1 MLRRLARLIPILP
14 LIFPFLAGI
23 NPASAQTYPN
33 KPVRIISAFAAGGTN
48 DVIART
54 IAPKLSEHFG
64 QQFIVENRP
73 GGGGVIGTEFAA
85 KSPAD
90 GYTLTIATTTTH
102 VIAAAMRKLPYDP
115 VKDFSPINLIG
126 ATPYMIVVHPSMPVK
141 NVKDL
146 IAVAKSRPNQVEFG
160 SGGVGTPGH
169 LAGAMLNT
177 MTGIKMLHVPYK
189 AGNLA
194 LNELIGGH
202 VSLTFSTTI
211 TSTQFIQ
218 SGRLRGIAVTSINR
232 LPALP
237 NLPTVAESGVPGY
250 EFSLW
255 LGLSAPAK
263 TPEPVIQMLADA
275 VAKALQN
282 ESVRSTLIAQSV
294 EPVSIPRQTIAKRIE
309 SELIAYEKIVKQSGA
324 MTN

>member
-1 MLRRLARLIPILP
+1 MLRRLARLISILP
-14 LIFPFLAGI
+14 LIFSLLAGI
-23 NPASAQTYPN
+23 NLASAQTYPN

-126 ATPYMIVVHPSMPVK
+126 ATPYVIVVHPSMPVK

-218 SGRLRGIAVTSINR
+218 SGRLRGIAVTSTNR
-232 LPALP
+232 LPAFP

>member
-1 MLRRLARLIPILP
+1 MLRRLARLISILP
-14 LIFPFLAGI
+14 LIFPLLAGI
-23 NPASAQTYPN
+23 NLASAQTYPN

-54 IAPKLSEHFG
+54 IAPKLTEYLG

-126 ATPYMIVVHPSMPVK
+126 ATPYVIVVHPSMPVK

-218 SGRLRGIAVTSINR
+218 SGRLRGIAVTSANR
-232 LPALP
+232 LPAFP

>member
-1 MLRRLARLIPILP
+1 MLRSNARLFSNLS
-14 LIFPFLAGI
+14 LALLLLMGI

-54 IAPKLSEHFG
+54 IAPKLAEHFG

-85 KSPAD
+85 KAPAD

-115 VKDFSPINLIG
+115 VKDFSPISIIG
-126 ATPYMIVVHPSMPVK
+126 ATPYVIIVHPSMPVK

-218 SGRLRGIAVTSINR
+218 TGRLRGIAVTSSNR
-232 LPALP
+232 LPAFP

-255 LGLSAPAK
+255 LGLSAPSK
-263 TPEPVIQMLADA
+263 TPEPVLQMLSDA

-282 ESVRSTLIAQSV
+282 ESVRSALIAQSV
-294 EPVSIPRQTIAKRIE
+294 EPVSIPRQTISKRIE

>member
-1 MLRRLARLIPILP
+1 MLRRLARLISILP
-14 LIFPFLAGI
+14 LIFPLLAGI
-23 NPASAQTYPN
+23 NLASAQTYPN

-126 ATPYMIVVHPSMPVK
+126 ATPYVIVVHPSMPVK

-218 SGRLRGIAVTSINR
+218 SGRLRGIAVTSTNR
-232 LPALP
+232 LPAFP

>member
-1 MLRRLARLIPILP
+1 MLRSNARLFSNLS
-14 LIFPFLAGI
+14 LALLLLMGI

-54 IAPKLSEHFG
+54 IAPKLAEHFG

>member
-1 MLRRLARLIPILP
+1 MLRRLARLISILP
-14 LIFPFLAGI
+14 LIFPLLAGI
-23 NPASAQTYPN
+23 NLASAQTYPN

-54 IAPKLSEHFG
+54 IAPKLTEYLG

-126 ATPYMIVVHPSMPVK
+126 ATPYVIVVHPSMPVK

-218 SGRLRGIAVTSINR
+218 SGRLRGIAVTSSNR
-232 LPALP
+232 LPAFP

>member
-1 MLRRLARLIPILP
+1 MLRRLARLVSILP
-14 LIFPFLAGI
+14 LIFPLLAGI
-23 NPASAQTYPN
+23 NLASAQTYPN

-126 ATPYMIVVHPSMPVK
+126 ATPYVIVVHPSMPVK

-218 SGRLRGIAVTSINR
+218 SGRLRGIAVTSMNR

>member
-1 MLRRLARLIPILP
+1 MLRRLARLISILP
-14 LIFPFLAGI
+14 LIFPLLAGI
-23 NPASAQTYPN
+23 NLASAQTYPN

-54 IAPKLSEHFG
+54 IAPKLSEYLG

-73 GGGGVIGTEFAA
+73 GGGGVIGTDFAA

-126 ATPYMIVVHPSMPVK
+126 ATPYVIVVHPSMPVK

-232 LPALP
+232 LPAFP

>member
-1 MLRRLARLIPILP
+1 MLRRLARLISILP
-14 LIFPFLAGI
+14 LIFPLLAGI
-23 NPASAQTYPN
+23 NLASAQTYPN

-54 IAPKLSEHFG
+54 IAPKLTEYLG

-126 ATPYMIVVHPSMPVK
+126 ATPYVIVVHPSMPVK

-218 SGRLRGIAVTSINR
+218 SGRLRGIAVTSTNR
-232 LPALP
+232 LPAFP

-263 TPEPVIQMLADA
+263 TPEPVIQILADA

>member
-194 LNELIGGH
+194 LNELIGVH

-232 LPALP
+232 LPAFP

>member
-1 MLRRLARLIPILP
+1 MLRCHARLVSNLSLALIPLM
-14 LIFPFLAGI
+14 GI
-23 NPASAQTYPN
+23 NLASAQTYPN

-54 IAPKLSEHFG
+54 IAPKLSDHFG

-115 VKDFSPINLIG
+115 VKDFSPINIIG
-126 ATPYMIVVHPSMPVK
+126 ATPYVIIVHPSMPVK

-211 TSTQFIQ
+211 TSTQYIQ
-218 SGRLRGIAVTSINR
+218 TGRLRGIAVTSSNR
-232 LPALP
+232 LPAFP

-263 TPEPVIQMLADA
+263 TPEPVLQMLADA
-275 VAKALQN
+275 VAKVLQN
-282 ESVRSTLIAQSV
+282 DSVRSALIAQSV
-294 EPVSIPRQTIAKRIE
+294 EPVSIPRQTISKRIE

>member
-1 MLRRLARLIPILP
+1 MLPSYARYIPGLSAA
-14 LIFPFLAGI
+14 LLLLMGI
-23 NPASAQTYPN
+23 NLASAQTYPN
-33 KPVRIISAFAAGGTN
+33 KTVRIISAFAAGGTN
-48 DVIART
+48 DLIART

-102 VIAAAMRKLPYDP
+102 VIAATMRKLPYDP
-115 VKDFSPINLIG
+115 VKDFSPINMIG
-126 ATPYMIVVHPSMPVK
+126 TTPYVIVVHPSMPVRS
-141 NVKDL
+141 VKDL

-160 SGGVGTPGH
+160 SGGIGTPGH

-194 LNELIGGH
+194 LNDLIGGH

-211 TSTQFIQ
+211 TSTQYIQ
-218 SGRLRGIAVTSINR
+218 SGRLRGIAVTSTNR

-250 EFSLW
+250 EFTLW
-255 LGLSAPAK
+255 LGISAPSK
-263 TPEPVIQMLADA
+263 TPEPVIQTLADA
-275 VAKALQN
+275 VSKVLQN
-282 ESVRSTLIAQSV
+282 ESVRKTLIAQSV
-294 EPVSIPRQTIAKRIE
+294 EPASMPRQSIIKRIE
-309 SELIAYEKIVKQSGA
+309 SELIAYDKIVKQSGA
-324 MTN
+324 MKN

>member
-1 MLRRLARLIPILP
+1 
-14 LIFPFLAGI
+14 
-23 NPASAQTYPN
+23 
-33 KPVRIISAFAAGGTN
+33 
-48 DVIART
+48 
-54 IAPKLSEHFG
+54 
-64 QQFIVENRP
+64 
-73 GGGGVIGTEFAA
+73 
-85 KSPAD
+85 SPAD

-232 LPALP
+232 LPAFP

>member
-1 MLRRLARLIPILP
+1 MLRCNARLISNLS
-14 LIFPFLAGI
+14 LAFMLLMGI
-23 NPASAQTYPN
+23 NLTSAQPYPN

-73 GGGGVIGTEFAA
+73 GGGGVLGTEIAA

-115 VKDFSPINLIG
+115 VKDFSPISIIG
-126 ATPYMIVVHPSMPVK
+126 ATPYVIVVHPSMPVK

-211 TSTQFIQ
+211 TSTQYIQ
-218 SGRLRGIAVTSINR
+218 TGRLRGIAVTSSNR
-232 LPALP
+232 LPAFP

-255 LGLSAPAK
+255 LGMSAPSK
-263 TPEPVIQMLADA
+263 TPEPVLQLLADA
-275 VAKALQN
+275 VTKALQN
-282 ESVRSTLIAQSV
+282 ESVRSALIAQSV
-294 EPVSIPRQTIAKRIE
+294 EPVSIPRQTISKRIE

>member
-1 MLRRLARLIPILP
+1 MLRRLARLISILP
-14 LIFPFLAGI
+14 LIFPLLAGI
-23 NPASAQTYPN
+23 NLASAQTYPN

-54 IAPKLSEHFG
+54 IAPKLTEYLG

-126 ATPYMIVVHPSMPVK
+126 ATPYVIVVHPSMPVK

-218 SGRLRGIAVTSINR
+218 SGRLRGIAVTSTNR
-232 LPALP
+232 LPAFP

>member
-1 MLRRLARLIPILP
+1 MLRRLARLISILP
-14 LIFPFLAGI
+14 LIFPLLAGI
-23 NPASAQTYPN
+23 NLASAQTYPN

-232 LPALP
+232 LPAFP

>member
-1 MLRRLARLIPILP
+1 MLRRLARLISILP
-14 LIFPFLAGI
+14 LIFPLLAGI
-23 NPASAQTYPN
+23 NLASAQTYPN

-54 IAPKLSEHFG
+54 IAPKLSEYLG

-73 GGGGVIGTEFAA
+73 GGGGVIGTDFAA

-126 ATPYMIVVHPSMPVK
+126 ATPYVIVVHPSMPVK

-218 SGRLRGIAVTSINR
+218 SGRLRGIAVTSTNR
-232 LPALP
+232 LPAFP

>member
-85 KSPAD
+85 KSLAD

-232 LPALP
+232 LPAFP

>member
-126 ATPYMIVVHPSMPVK
+126 TTPYMIVVHPSMPVK

-232 LPALP
+232 LPAFP

>member
-1 MLRRLARLIPILP
+1 MLRSNARLFSNLS
-14 LIFPFLAGI
+14 LALLLLMGI

-54 IAPKLSEHFG
+54 IAPKLAEHFG

-85 KSPAD
+85 KAPAD

-115 VKDFSPINLIG
+115 VKDFSPISIIG
-126 ATPYMIVVHPSMPVK
+126 ATPYVIIVHPSMPVK

-218 SGRLRGIAVTSINR
+218 TGRLRGIAVTSSNR
-232 LPALP
+232 LPAFP

-255 LGLSAPAK
+255 LGLSAPSK
-263 TPEPVIQMLADA
+263 TPEPVLQMLADA

-282 ESVRSTLIAQSV
+282 ESVRSALIAQSV
-294 EPVSIPRQTIAKRIE
+294 EPVSIPRQTISKRIE

>member
-1 MLRRLARLIPILP
+1 MLPRHARLASNPP
-14 LIFPFLAGI
+14 LIFLLLMGI
-23 NPASAQTYPN
+23 HSASAQTYPN

-54 IAPKLSEHFG
+54 VAPKLSEHFG

-126 ATPYMIVVHPSMPVK
+126 ATPYVIVVHPSMPVK
-141 NVKDL
+141 NVRDL
-146 IAVAKSRPNQVEFG
+146 IAVARSRPNQVAFG

-177 MTGIKMLHVPYK
+177 MTGIKMLHIPYK

-194 LNELIGGH
+194 LSELIGGH

-211 TSTQFIQ
+211 TSTQYIQ
-218 SGRLRGIAVTSINR
+218 SGRLRGIAVTSVNR

-255 LGLSAPAK
+255 LGLSAPSK
-263 TPEPVIQMLADA
+263 TPEPVIQLLADA
-275 VAKALQN
+275 LAKVLQN
-282 ESVRSTLIAQSV
+282 ESVRSTLNSLSV
-294 EPVSIPRQTIAKRIE
+294 EPVSMTRQTISKRIE
-309 SELIAYEKIVKQSGA
+309 SELVAYEKIVKQSGA
-324 MTN
+324 MKN

>member
-1 MLRRLARLIPILP
+1 MLRSNARLISNLS
-14 LIFPFLAGI
+14 LALLMLMGI
-23 NPASAQTYPN
+23 NLASAQTYPN

-54 IAPKLSEHFG
+54 IAPKLADHFG

-115 VKDFSPINLIG
+115 VKDFSPISIIG
-126 ATPYMIVVHPSMPVK
+126 ATPYVIIVHPSMPVK

-218 SGRLRGIAVTSINR
+218 TGRLRGIAVTSNNR
-232 LPALP
+232 LPAFP
-237 NLPTVAESGVPGY
+237 NLPTVAESGAPGY

-255 LGLSAPAK
+255 LGLSAPSK
-263 TPEPVIQMLADA
+263 TPEPVLQMLADA

-282 ESVRSTLIAQSV
+282 ESVRSALTAQSV
-294 EPVSIPRQTIAKRIE
+294 EPVSITRQSITKRIE